1 MSEIYVNVYT
11 QPGCMRCRTLMRALD
26 RAEVAYHAIDVS
38 QDTAAHDRLV
48 AEKLI
53 QLPVSEIVRV
63 DADGE
68 HETVTTTTEFRPAAI
83 IAKVEALQTE
93 S

>member
-1 MSEIYVNVYT
+1 MVDVYVNVYT

-63 DADGE
+63 DADGD
-68 HETVTTTTEFRPAAI
+68 HKVVTTTTEFRPAAI
-83 IAKVEALQTE
+83 IEQVKALQIE
-93 S
+93 A

>member
-1 MSEIYVNVYT
+1 MSEVYVNVYT
-11 QPGCMRCRTLMRALD
+11 QPGCMRCRALMRALD

-53 QLPVSEIVRV
+53 QLPVSEIVRI
-63 DADGE
+63 DADGD
-68 HETVTTTTEFRPAAI
+68 HETVTATTEFRPAAI
-83 IAKVEALQTE
+83 IAQVEALQTE

>member
-1 MSEIYVNVYT
+1 MSEIYVNIYT

-26 RAEVAYHAIDVS
+26 RANITYHAIDVS
-38 QDTAAHDRLV
+38 KDTAAHDRLV

-53 QLPVSEIVRV
+53 QLPVSEIVRI
-63 DADGE
+63 DADDN